1 MGKKIDIKDCA
12 LVNRI
17 EEMKAA
23 HEEREAKANIDWRKR
38 LKLMPWQ
45 TFKNVELPDE
55 FYESLLIKIDKIRSF
70 RSSYFKTIS
79 DIIAMSIDYEH
90 CSEDWDL
97 AMKYMYTK
105 FLLPDGNVSPLLPA
119 VVLSMLDIATK
130 DAREKKL
137 KTMKEWRDT
146 MESLTEKMLPKD
158 EEKVEFVSEIS
169 SLKLKIIE
177 LEGKLKD
184 AEIKDKHRIEEID
197 RWHSETEAMD
207 CEAGIWHAKYEAAS
221 KAILKAEHERDVY
234 KKMLETTPGVRK
246 FTVRQTAIIAFA
258 LCRKGGFIPKN
269 KKSISTMF
277 QDLTGR
283 SANTLGSNLCSVYT
297 DDEIEE
303 IAVVVE
309 KDMPEFANYL
319 REKTFFLPDMK
330 K

>member
-1 MGKKIDIKDCA
+1 
-12 LVNRI
+12 
-17 EEMKAA
+17 
-23 HEEREAKANIDWRKR
+23 
-38 LKLMPWQ
+38 
-45 TFKNVELPDE
+45 
-55 FYESLLIKIDKIRSF
+55 
-70 RSSYFKTIS
+70 
-79 DIIAMSIDYEH
+79 
-90 CSEDWDL
+90 
-97 AMKYMYTK
+97 
-105 FLLPDGNVSPLLPA
+105 
-119 VVLSMLDIATK
+119 
-130 DAREKKL
+130 
-137 KTMKEWRDT
+137 

-221 KAILKAEHERDVY
+221 EAILKAEHERDVY